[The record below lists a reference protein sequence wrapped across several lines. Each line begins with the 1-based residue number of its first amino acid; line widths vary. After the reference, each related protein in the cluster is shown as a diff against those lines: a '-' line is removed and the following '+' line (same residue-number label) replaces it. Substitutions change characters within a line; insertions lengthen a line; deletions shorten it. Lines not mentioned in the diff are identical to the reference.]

1 LRCKA
6 KTKAGTACQARAL
19 KNERFCLF
27 HSNSK
32 RAQEIKAKARMDR
45 ILNNTDLI
53 IILQRELRKVR
64 RVKNDEFRSG
74 EVRRIVELI
83 IQLKGEKLPASND
96 KKTPT
101 FEERVRRAVEAKR

>member
-1 LRCKA
+1 VLCSA
-6 KTKAGTACQARAL
+6 KTKAGTACRARAL

-96 KKTPT
+96 KTT
-101 FEERVRRAVEAKR
+101 ASFEERVKRAIEAKR